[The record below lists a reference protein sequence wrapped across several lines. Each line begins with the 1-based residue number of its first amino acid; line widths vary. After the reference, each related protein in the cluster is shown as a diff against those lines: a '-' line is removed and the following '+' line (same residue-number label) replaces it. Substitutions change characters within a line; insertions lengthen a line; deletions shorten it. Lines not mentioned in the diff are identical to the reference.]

1 MVGKISRFIG
11 KLTVGRKL
19 ALIYLLDLS
28 AVIFI
33 SGILINEKYIAIDFS
48 RKEMAGN
55 QYIAVIRDAL
65 LPLTRTGAEGQGAAA
80 AAAIGR
86 AETELGGGMRSAE
99 LAAEFSSLLL
109 RPATAPDMTPAS
121 TPTVDSTAPSPVF
134 IAGRELLTRVG
145 NQSNLIL
152 DPDLDSYYTMSLVI
166 LRFPELLEVIN
177 SMRELALNLATAEGA
192 QRQRMQT
199 QFLILEGRMDATMR
213 GIGSDY
219 TEAFEASPP
228 LLRQHLE
235 GSRTALREA
244 IAQFRAST
252 QALAGAEANPGGR
265 QELLLRDAAAVSSLQ
280 LAWKDAEGELQ
291 RLIQLRVDGFFTRM
305 WLHLGTAVLLLAMIL
320 GLVFFVARQIALPI
334 RRLARVAQEVR
345 ETGDHSLRADWH
357 GVDEIGRLVG
367 AFNTMLQQLDFQRV
381 EQQELVARASAAD
394 AQRQL
399 VDAIPI
405 PLMVTSIPHHQ
416 VLHANQAAHAWQQGL
431 ELDPWSRGMTSQAR
445 SRFFQRLSD
454 LGAVDEFEVLWH
466 SGDAP
471 TWALISARLITYQ
484 GQRAVLSTFTPIN
497 KMKQMESR
505 LELWAKV
512 FEASAESLI
521 VMDAN
526 MRIIT
531 VNQAFRR
538 HSLYDMVD
546 LIGKRPAFLL
556 APDNSAE
563 QIDNLRHTLA
573 RRGYW
578 QGEISIQRKSLESY
592 PAWLVMNAV
601 RDLDGVTTHFIASS
615 LDISE
620 RKASERQIEHM
631 AHHDALTGLANRHV
645 SNVRLAA
652 AIAQARRN
660 GEKVGVLFIDLDRF
674 KNVNDALGHHVGD
687 ALLQSVS
694 SRLLQL
700 VREGDTVSRLGG
712 DEFVVILNGLD
723 DVEAIGRLLETRLIP
738 AMRAPHQLAGSE
750 LYVSCSVGVAVY
762 PDHGDDLDTLMRHAD
777 AAMYQAKSGGR
788 DHARMFSPQMQD
800 QQLQQLHLESDLRHA
815 IERQQ
820 LVLHYQP
827 RIGTRSGLPHGVE
840 GLIRWNHPQR
850 GLIAPDSF
858 IPVAEE
864 SGLIVPIGA
873 WVIREA
879 CRQHL
884 AWRDAGLGTIAVSIN
899 LSAVQL
905 KNGGLLATLRDVLAE
920 FPVAPG
926 QIEFELTESILMDD
940 VDEMIATLLAIK
952 ALGFALSIDDFGT
965 GYSSLHYLCRFPLD
979 KLKIDMSFVQN
990 IHNSPQ
996 NLAVTKAIIGLGHT
1010 LGLSVTAEGVESAA
1024 DAKVLRQAGCDE
1036 LQGFY
1041 FARPMPPAQLAAWR
1055 NQAAQ
1060 AGQPLPACA

>member
-1 MVGKISRFIG
+1 MVGRISRMIG

-33 SGILINEKYIAIDFS
+33 SGILINEKYLAIDFS

-55 QYIAVIRDAL
+55 AYIAVIRDAL
-65 LPLTRTGAEGQGAAA
+65 LPLTRAPADAGAS
-80 AAAIGR
+80 AAAIDQ
-86 AETELGGGMRSAE
+86 AERRYGPGMRSAG
-99 LAAEFSSLLL
+99 LSGEFSALL
-109 RPATAPDMTPAS
+109 RQGGASPAAHDGI
-121 TPTVDSTAPSPVF
+121 APSPAF
-134 IAGRELLTRVG
+134 AAGRELLTRVG

-177 SMRELALNLATAEGA
+177 STRDLALQLATAEGVR
-192 QRQRMQT
+192 RQRLQT
-199 QFLILEGRMDATMR
+199 QFLILEGRMDATMG
-213 GIGSDY
+213 GIRSDY
-219 TEAFEASPP
+219 TEAFAASTP
-228 LLRQHLE
+228 LLRQHLD
-235 GSRTALREA
+235 GSRATLQQAV
-244 IAQFRAST
+244 AQFRAST
-252 QALAGAEANPGGR
+252 QALAGTQAAPAGT
-265 QELLLRDAAAVSSLQ
+265 QELLRHDAAAIAALQ
-280 LAWKDAEGELQ
+280 RAWRETEGELQ

-305 WLHLGTAVLLLAMIL
+305 WLHLGTAVLLLVMIL

-345 ETGDHSLRADWH
+345 ETGDHSLRAIWDSE
-357 GVDEIGRLVG
+357 DETGRLVG

-381 EQQELVARASAAD
+381 EQQDLVARASAAD

-416 VLHANQAAHAWQQGL
+416 VLHANQAAHAWQGSL
-431 ELDPWSRGMTSQAR
+431 ELDPWVGGMSPQAR

-454 LGAVDEFEVLWH
+454 LGAVDEFEVCW
-466 SGDAP
+466 SGGGTP
-471 TWALISARLITYQ
+471 TWALISARLIDYQ

-497 KMKQMESR
+497 KTKLMESR

-521 VMDAN
+521 VMDAD

-538 HSLYDMVD
+538 HSLYDMVE

-556 APDNSAE
+556 SPHNSHE
-563 QIDNLRHTLA
+563 QLDSLRQTLA

-578 QGEISIQRKSLESY
+578 QGEIWIQRKSLEAY

-645 SNVRLAA
+645 SKLRLAA
-652 AIAQARRN
+652 AIAQARRS
-660 GEKVGVLFIDLDRF
+660 GEKVGVLFVDLDRF
-674 KNVNDALGHHVGD
+674 KHVNDALGHHVGD

-712 DEFVVILNGLD
+712 DEFVIILNGIGDAAAIGDLLD
-723 DVEAIGRLLETRLIP
+723 DRLIP
-738 AMRAPHQLAGSE
+738 AMRQPHQVEGSE
-750 LYVSCSVGVAVY
+750 LYVSCSVGVAIY
-762 PDHGDDLDTLMRHAD
+762 PDHGADMDTLMRHAD
-777 AAMYQAKSGGR
+777 TAMYQAKSGGR
-788 DHARMFSPQMQD
+788 DHARMFTPRMEE

-815 IERQQ
+815 IERDE
-820 LVLHYQP
+820 LVLYYQP
-827 RIGTRSGLPHGVE
+827 RVDAKNSRLNGVE
-840 GLIRWNHPQR
+840 SLLRWQHPQR
-850 GLIAPDSF
+850 GLIAPDNF
-858 IPVAEE
+858 IPAAEE

-879 CRQHL
+879 CRQHV
-884 AWRDAGLGTIAVSIN
+884 AWREAGAGDIGVSVN
-899 LSAVQL
+899 LSAIQL
-905 KNGGLLATLRDVLAE
+905 KHGGLVATLREVLRD
-920 FPVAPG
+920 FPIAPG
-926 QIEFELTESILMDD
+926 LVEFELTESILMENVDD
-940 VDEMIATLLAIK
+940 TIATLRAIK

-965 GYSSLHYLCRFPLD
+965 GYSSLNYLCRFPLD

-1010 LGLSVTAEGVESAA
+1010 LGLTVTAEGVESAA
-1024 DAKVLRQAGCDE
+1024 DAEVLRQAGCDE

-1041 FARPMPPAQLAAWR
+1041 FARPMPHGQLAAWL
-1055 NQAAQ
+1055 AQ
-1060 AGQPLPACA
+1060 DCTA

>member
-1 MVGKISRFIG
+1 MVGRISRMIG

-33 SGILINEKYIAIDFS
+33 SGILINEKYLAIDFS

-55 QYIAVIRDAL
+55 DYIAVIRDAL
-65 LPLTRTGAEGQGAAA
+65 LPLTREPADAARS
-80 AAAIGR
+80 AAAIEQ
-86 AETELGGGMRSAE
+86 AERRFGTGMRSME
-99 LAAEFSSLLL
+99 LSGEFSVLL
-109 RPATAPDMTPAS
+109 RQAGAPPAHDGIG
-121 TPTVDSTAPSPVF
+121 PSPAF
-134 IAGRELLTRVG
+134 AAGRELLTRVG

-177 SMRELALNLATAEGA
+177 STRDLALQLATAEGA

-199 QFLILEGRMDATMR
+199 QFLILEGRMDATMG

-219 TEAFEASPP
+219 TEAFEASTP
-228 LLRQHLE
+228 LLRQHLDA
-235 GSRTALREA
+235 SRMALRQA

-252 QALAGAEANPGGR
+252 QALAGTQANPAGR
-265 QELLLRDAAAVSSLQ
+265 QELLRRDAVALAALR
-280 LAWKDAEGELQ
+280 LAWRDTANELQ

-305 WLHLGTAVLLLAMIL
+305 WLHLGTAVLLLVMIL

-334 RRLARVAQEVR
+334 RRLARVAQDVR
-345 ETGDHSLRADWH
+345 ETGDHSLRAVWDSE
-357 GVDEIGRLVG
+357 DETGRLVNV
-367 AFNTMLQQLDFQRV
+367 FNTMLQQLDFQRV
-381 EQQELVARASAAD
+381 AQQDLVARASAAD

-405 PLMVTSIPHHQ
+405 PLMVTSIPHHR
-416 VLHANQAAHAWQQGL
+416 VLHANQAAHAWQGGL
-431 ELDPWSRGMTSQAR
+431 ELDPWVGGMSAPAR

-454 LGAVDEFEVLWH
+454 LGAVDEFEVCW
-466 SGDAP
+466 SGGGTP
-471 TWALISARLITYQ
+471 TWALISARLIDYQ

-497 KMKQMESR
+497 KMKLMESR

-521 VMDAN
+521 VMDAD

-538 HSLYDMVD
+538 HALYDMVE

-556 APDNSAE
+556 SPQNSQE
-563 QIDNLRHTLA
+563 QLDSLRQTLA

-578 QGEISIQRKSLESY
+578 QGEIWIQRKSLEAY

-645 SNVRLAA
+645 AKLRLAA
-652 AIAQARRN
+652 AIAQARRS
-660 GEKVGVLFIDLDRF
+660 GEKVGVLFVDLDRF
-674 KNVNDALGHHVGD
+674 KSVNDALGHHVGD

-694 SRLLQL
+694 ARLLQL
-700 VREGDTVSRLGG
+700 VRENDTVSRLGG
-712 DEFVVILNGLD
+712 DEFVVILNGIGDAASIGALLD
-723 DVEAIGRLLETRLIP
+723 TRLIP
-738 AMRAPHQLAGSE
+738 AMREPHQVEGHE
-750 LYVSCSVGVAVY
+750 LHVSCSVGVAIY
-762 PDHGDDLDTLMRHAD
+762 PDHGNDMDTLMRHAD

-788 DHARMFSPQMQD
+788 DHARMFTPQMEA

-815 IERQQ
+815 IERHE
-820 LVLHYQP
+820 LVLYYQP
-827 RIGTRSGLPHGVE
+827 RVDAHSGQLHGVE
-840 GLIRWNHPQR
+840 SLIRWQHPQR

-858 IPVAEE
+858 IPLAEE
-864 SGLIVPIGA
+864 TGLIVAIGA

-879 CRQHL
+879 CRQHA
-884 AWRDAGLGTIAVSIN
+884 AWRAAGVGDIGVSVN
-899 LSAVQL
+899 LSAIQL
-905 KNGGLLATLRDVLAE
+905 KNGSLAATLREVLRE
-920 FPVAPG
+920 FDIAPG
-926 QIEFELTESILMDD
+926 RIEFELTESILMEHVDD
-940 VDEMIATLLAIK
+940 TVATLQAIK
-952 ALGFALSIDDFGT
+952 ALGFAISIDDFGT
-965 GYSSLHYLCRFPLD
+965 GYSSLNYLCRFPLD

-1010 LGLSVTAEGVESAA
+1010 LGLTVTAEGVESAA
-1024 DAKVLRQAGCDE
+1024 DAAVLRHAGCDE
-1036 LQGFY
+1036 LQGYY
-1041 FARPMPPAQLAAWR
+1041 FARPMPQAQLAAWLA
-1055 NQAAQ
+1055 QTAA
-1060 AGQPLPACA
+1060 ACVA

>member
-80 AAAIGR
+80 AAAINR
-86 AETELGGGMRSAE
+86 AENEFGGSMRSGE
-99 LAAEFSSLLL
+99 LAAEFAALLQK
-109 RPATAPDMTPAS
+109 PASAATAAA
-121 TPTVDSTAPSPVF
+121 DSLAPSPVF

-177 SMRELALNLATAEGA
+177 SMRELALNLSVAEGA

-219 TEAFEASPP
+219 TEAFEASKP
-228 LLRQHLE
+228 LLRQHLS
-235 GSRTALREA
+235 GSRTALGVA
-244 IAQFRAST
+244 ITQFRAST
-252 QALAGAEANPGGR
+252 QALAGAEANPAGR

-305 WLHLGTAVLLLAMIL
+305 WLHLGTAVLLLVMIL

-357 GVDEIGRLVG
+357 SFDEIGRLVG

-381 EQQELVARASAAD
+381 EQQDLIARASSFD

-405 PLMVTSIPHHQ
+405 PLMVTSVPHHQ

-431 ELDPWSRGMTSQAR
+431 ELDPWNRGMSAQAR

-466 SGDAP
+466 SGDTP
-471 TWALISARLITYQ
+471 TWALISARVITYQ

-497 KMKQMESR
+497 KMKLMESR

-556 APDNSAE
+556 APDNSSE

-645 SNVRLAA
+645 SNLRLAA

-660 GEKVGVLFIDLDRF
+660 DEKVGVLFIDLDRF

-712 DEFVVILNGLD
+712 DEFVVILNGID
-723 DVEAIGRLLETRLIP
+723 DVEAIGRLIEARLIP
-738 AMRAPHQLAGSE
+738 AMRAPHQVAGSE

-827 RIGTRSGLPHGVE
+827 RIDAKSGLLHGVE

-864 SGLIVPIGA
+864 SGLIVSIGA

-879 CRQHL
+879 CRQHV
-884 AWRDAGLGTIAVSIN
+884 AWRDAGAGTIAVSIN

-905 KNGGLLATLRDVLAE
+905 KNGALLATLRDVLAE

-940 VDEMIATLLAIK
+940 VDDTIATLHAIQ

-965 GYSSLHYLCRFPLD
+965 GYSSLNYLCRFPLD

-1024 DAKVLRQAGCDE
+1024 DADVLRQAGCDE

-1041 FARPMPPAQLAAWR
+1041 FARPMPLAQLAAWR
-1055 NQAAQ
+1055 NLAA
-1060 AGQPLPACA
+1060 QPLPACA

>member
-1 MVGKISRFIG
+1 MVGRISRMIG

-55 QYIAVIRDAL
+55 DYIAAIRDAL
-65 LPLTRTGAEGQGAAA
+65 LPLTRSTAQADAQAVAIEQAERQFGA
-80 AAAIGR
+80 
-86 AETELGGGMRSAE
+86 GMRSAQ
-99 LAAEFSSLLL
+99 LSGEFTTLL
-109 RPATAPDMTPAS
+109 RQAGGTPAAH
-121 TPTVDSTAPSPVF
+121 DGMAPSPAFV
-134 IAGRELLTRVG
+134 AGRELLTRVG

-177 SMRELALNLATAEGA
+177 STRDLALQLATAEGA
-192 QRQRMQT
+192 QRQRLQT
-199 QFLILEGRMDATMR
+199 QFLILEGRMDATMG

-219 TEAFEASPP
+219 TEAFAASTP
-228 LLRQHLE
+228 LLRRHLDS
-235 GSRTALREA
+235 SRTALQQA
-244 IAQFRAST
+244 VAQFRAST
-252 QALAGAEANPGGR
+252 QALAGTPAHADGNAA
-265 QELLLRDAAAVSSLQ
+265 LLRHDAAAVAALQ
-280 LAWKDAEGELQ
+280 RAWRAAENELH

-305 WLHLGTAVLLLAMIL
+305 WLHLGTAVLLLVMIL

-345 ETGDHSLRADWH
+345 ETGDHSLRAIWDSE
-357 GVDEIGRLVG
+357 DETGRLVS
-367 AFNTMLQQLDFQRV
+367 AFNTMLQQLDFQRMA
-381 EQQELVARASAAD
+381 QQDLVARASAAD

-416 VLHANQAAHAWQQGL
+416 VLHANQAAHAWQGGL
-431 ELDPWSRGMTSQAR
+431 ELDPWVSGMSPQAR

-454 LGAVDEFEVLWH
+454 LGAVDEFEVCW
-466 SGDAP
+466 SGGGTP
-471 TWALISARLITYQ
+471 TWALISARLIDYQ

-497 KMKQMESR
+497 KMKLMESR

-521 VMDAN
+521 VMDAD

-538 HSLYDMVD
+538 HSLYEMVE

-556 APDNSAE
+556 SPQNSHE
-563 QIDNLRHTLA
+563 QLDSLRQTLA

-578 QGEISIQRKSLESY
+578 QGEISVQRKSMESY

-645 SNVRLAA
+645 SKLRLAA
-652 AIAQARRN
+652 AIAQARRS
-660 GEKVGVLFIDLDRF
+660 GEKVGVLFVDLDRF
-674 KNVNDALGHHVGD
+674 KHVNDALGHHVGD

-694 SRLLQL
+694 KRLLQL

-712 DEFVVILNGLD
+712 DEFVVILNGIGD
-723 DVEAIGRLLETRLIP
+723 AEAIGALLDTRLIP
-738 AMRAPHQLAGSE
+738 AMRQPHQVEGST
-750 LYVSCSVGVAVY
+750 LYVSCSVGVAIY
-762 PDHGDDLDTLMRHAD
+762 PDHGDDMDTLMRHAD

-788 DHARMFSPQMQD
+788 DNARMFTPQMQE

-815 IERQQ
+815 IERQE
-820 LVLHYQP
+820 LVLYYQP
-827 RIGTRSGLPHGVE
+827 RVDAQSSRLNGVE
-840 GLIRWNHPQR
+840 SLIRWQHPQH

-858 IPVAEE
+858 IPAAEE
-864 SGLIVPIGA
+864 SGLIVSIGA

-879 CRQHL
+879 CRQQL
-884 AWRDAGLGTIAVSIN
+884 AWREAGAGDIAVSIN
-899 LSAVQL
+899 LSAIQL
-905 KNGGLLATLRDVLAE
+905 KSGTLVATLREVLRE
-920 FPVAPG
+920 FPVTPG
-926 QIEFELTESILMDD
+926 QIEFELTESILMDN
-940 VDEMIATLLAIK
+940 VDDTIATLHAIK

-965 GYSSLHYLCRFPLD
+965 GYSSLNYLCRFPLD
-979 KLKIDMSFVQN
+979 KLKIDMSFVQD
-990 IHNSPQ
+990 IHGSPQ
-996 NLAVTKAIIGLGHT
+996 NLAVTKTIIGLGHT
-1010 LGLSVTAEGVESAA
+1010 LGLTVTAEGVESAA
-1024 DAKVLRQAGCDE
+1024 DADVLRHAGCDE

-1041 FARPMPPAQLAAWR
+1041 FARPMPQAQFMAWLAHSDAR
-1055 NQAAQ
+1055 CAA
-1060 AGQPLPACA
+1060 

>member
-1 MVGKISRFIG
+1 MVGRISRMIG

-55 QYIAVIRDAL
+55 DYIAVIRDAL
-65 LPLTRTGAEGQGAAA
+65 LPLTRAPAEAAA
-80 AAAIGR
+80 SAAAIGQ
-86 AETELGGGMRSAE
+86 AERQFGSDMRSAE
-99 LAAEFSSLLL
+99 LSGEFSALL
-109 RPATAPDMTPAS
+109 RQAGAPPTAQDG
-121 TPTVDSTAPSPVF
+121 VAPSPAFV
-134 IAGRELLTRVG
+134 AGRELLTRVG

-177 SMRELALNLATAEGA
+177 STRDLALQLATAEGA

-199 QFLILEGRMDATMR
+199 QFLILEGRMDATMG
-213 GIGSDY
+213 GIRSDY
-219 TEAFEASPP
+219 TEAFEASTP
-228 LLRQHLE
+228 LLRQHLSA
-235 GSRTALREA
+235 SRAALQQA
-244 IAQFRAST
+244 IAQFRSST
-252 QALAGAEANPGGR
+252 QALAGAQANPAGV
-265 QELLLRDAAAVSSLQ
+265 QALRRHDEVALAALRLAWTDAAA
-280 LAWKDAEGELQ
+280 ELQ

-305 WLHLGTAVLLLAMIL
+305 WLHLGTAVLLLVMIL

-334 RRLARVAQEVR
+334 RRLARVAQDVR
-345 ETGDHSLRADWH
+345 ETGDHSLRAIWDSE
-357 GVDEIGRLVG
+357 DETGRLVS

-381 EQQELVARASAAD
+381 EQQDLVARASAAD

-405 PLMVTSIPHHQ
+405 PLMVTSIPHHR
-416 VLHANQAAHAWQQGL
+416 VLHANQAAHAWQGGL
-431 ELDPWSRGMTSQAR
+431 ELDPWVGGMSAPAR

-454 LGAVDEFEVLWH
+454 LGAVDEFEVCW
-466 SGDAP
+466 SGGGTP
-471 TWALISARLITYQ
+471 TWALISARLIDYQ

-497 KMKQMESR
+497 KMKLMESR

-521 VMDAN
+521 VMDAD

-538 HSLYDMVD
+538 HSLYDMVE

-556 APDNSAE
+556 SPQNSHE
-563 QIDNLRHTLA
+563 QLDSLRQTLA

-578 QGEISIQRKSLESY
+578 QGEIWIQRKSLEAY

-620 RKASERQIEHM
+620 RKESERQIEHM

-645 SNVRLAA
+645 SKLRLAA
-652 AIAQARRN
+652 AIAQARRS
-660 GEKVGVLFIDLDRF
+660 GEKVGVLFVDLDRF
-674 KNVNDALGHHVGD
+674 KHVNDALGHHVGD

-694 SRLLQL
+694 ARLLQL

-712 DEFVVILNGLD
+712 DEFVVILNGIGD
-723 DVEAIGRLLETRLIP
+723 AEAIGALLDARLIP
-738 AMRAPHQLAGSE
+738 AMRQPHLVAGSE
-750 LYVSCSVGVAVY
+750 LYVSCSVGVAIY
-762 PDHGDDLDTLMRHAD
+762 PDHGADMDTLMRHAD

-788 DHARMFSPQMQD
+788 DHARMFTPQMEE
-800 QQLQQLHLESDLRHA
+800 QQLQQLHLETDLRHA
-815 IERQQ
+815 IERNE
-820 LVLHYQP
+820 LVLYYQP
-827 RIGTRSGLPHGVE
+827 RIDAHSGNLNGVE
-840 GLIRWNHPQR
+840 SLIRWQHPQR

-858 IPVAEE
+858 IPAAEE

-879 CRQHL
+879 CRQHA
-884 AWRDAGLGTIAVSIN
+884 AWRAAGAGDIGVSIN
-899 LSAVQL
+899 LSAIQL
-905 KNGGLLATLRDVLAE
+905 KHGGLVATLREVLRD
-920 FPVAPG
+920 FPIAPG
-926 QIEFELTESILMDD
+926 LIEFELTESILMENVDD
-940 VDEMIATLLAIK
+940 TIATLEAIK

-965 GYSSLHYLCRFPLD
+965 GYSSLNYLCRFPLD

-1010 LGLSVTAEGVESAA
+1010 LGLTVTAEGVESAA
-1024 DAKVLRQAGCDE
+1024 DAEVLRQAGCDE
-1036 LQGFY
+1036 LQGYY
-1041 FARPMPPAQLAAWR
+1041 FARPMPQAQLAAWLAP
-1055 NQAAQ
+1055 AA
-1060 AGQPLPACA
+1060 AVCAD

>member
-1 MVGKISRFIG
+1 MVGRISRMIG

-55 QYIAVIRDAL
+55 DYIAAIRDAL
-65 LPLTRTGAEGQGAAA
+65 LPLARAQADAAGSAAGIELAERQFGSD
-80 AAAIGR
+80 
-86 AETELGGGMRSAE
+86 MRSAE
-99 LAAEFSSLLL
+99 LSREFSTLL
-109 RPATAPDMTPAS
+109 RQSGSTTFAPD
-121 TPTVDSTAPSPVF
+121 DGIAPSPAFV
-134 IAGRELLTRVG
+134 AGRALLTRVG

-177 SMRELALNLATAEGA
+177 STRALALQLATAEGA
-192 QRQRMQT
+192 QRQRLQT
-199 QFLILEGRMDATMR
+199 QFLILEGRMDATMG

-219 TEAFEASPP
+219 TEAFAASTP
-228 LLRQHLE
+228 LLRQHLD
-235 GSRTALREA
+235 GSRAALQQA
-244 IAQFRAST
+244 VAQFRAST
-252 QALAGAEANPGGR
+252 QALAGAPVRAAGGAA
-265 QELLLRDAAAVSSLQ
+265 LLRHDAAASAAL
-280 LAWKDAEGELQ
+280 LHAWREAEGELH

-305 WLHLGTAVLLLAMIL
+305 WLHLGTAVLLLVMIL

-345 ETGDHSLRADWH
+345 ETGDHSLRAVWDSE
-357 GVDEIGRLVG
+357 DETGRLVS
-367 AFNTMLQQLDFQRV
+367 AFNTMLQQLDFQRMA
-381 EQQELVARASAAD
+381 QQELVASASAAD

-416 VLHANQAAHAWQQGL
+416 VLHANQAAHAWQGGL
-431 ELDPWSRGMTSQAR
+431 ELDPWVGGMSPQAR

-454 LGAVDEFEVLWH
+454 LGAVDEFEVCW
-466 SGDAP
+466 SGSGTP
-471 TWALISARLITYQ
+471 TWALISARLIDYQ

-497 KMKQMESR
+497 KMKLMESR

-521 VMDAN
+521 VMDAG

-538 HSLYDMVD
+538 HSLYDMVE

-556 APDNSAE
+556 APDNSPE
-563 QIDNLRHTLA
+563 QLDSLRRTLA

-578 QGEISIQRKSLESY
+578 QGEIRVQRKSLESY

-645 SNVRLAA
+645 SKLRLAA
-652 AIAQARRN
+652 AIAQARRS
-660 GEKVGVLFIDLDRF
+660 GEKVGVLFVDLDRF
-674 KNVNDALGHHVGD
+674 KHVNDALGHHVGD

-694 SRLLQL
+694 ARLLQL

-712 DEFVVILNGLD
+712 DEFVVILNGIGDAASIAALLD
-723 DVEAIGRLLETRLIP
+723 TRLIP
-738 AMRAPHQLAGSE
+738 AMRQPHQVEGNE
-750 LYVSCSVGVAVY
+750 LYVSCSVGVAIY
-762 PDHGDDLDTLMRHAD
+762 PDHGGDMDTLMRHAD

-788 DHARMFSPQMQD
+788 DHARMFTPQMQE

-815 IERQQ
+815 IERQE
-820 LVLHYQP
+820 LVLYYQP
-827 RIGTRSGLPHGVE
+827 RIDAKSSRLNGVE
-840 GLIRWNHPQR
+840 SLIRWQHPQH

-858 IPVAEE
+858 IPAAEE
-864 SGLIVPIGA
+864 SGLIVSIGA

-879 CRQHL
+879 CRQQV
-884 AWRDAGLGTIAVSIN
+884 AWREAGAGDIAVSIN
-899 LSAVQL
+899 LSAIQL
-905 KNGGLLATLRDVLAE
+905 KSGGLVATLREVLRE
-920 FPVAPG
+920 FPVTPG
-926 QIEFELTESILMDD
+926 QIEFELTESILMDN
-940 VDEMIATLLAIK
+940 VDDTIATLHAIK

-965 GYSSLHYLCRFPLD
+965 GYSSLNYLCRFPLD
-979 KLKIDMSFVQN
+979 KLKIDMSFVQD
-990 IHNSPQ
+990 IHGSPQ
-996 NLAVTKAIIGLGHT
+996 NLAVTKTIIGLGHT
-1010 LGLSVTAEGVESAA
+1010 LGLTVTAEGVESAA
-1024 DAKVLRQAGCDE
+1024 DADVLRHAGCDE
-1036 LQGFY
+1036 LQGYY
-1041 FARPMPPAQLAAWR
+1041 FARPMPQAHFMAWLAQTTASCAA
-1055 NQAAQ
+1055 
-1060 AGQPLPACA
+1060 

>member
-1 MVGKISRFIG
+1 MVGRISRMIG

-33 SGILINEKYIAIDFS
+33 SGILINEKYLAIDFS

-55 QYIAVIRDAL
+55 AYIAVIRDAL
-65 LPLTRTGAEGQGAAA
+65 LPLTRAPADAGAS
-80 AAAIGR
+80 AAAIDQ
-86 AETELGGGMRSAE
+86 AERRYGPGMRSAG
-99 LAAEFSSLLL
+99 LSGEFSALL
-109 RPATAPDMTPAS
+109 RQGGASPAAHDGI
-121 TPTVDSTAPSPVF
+121 APSPAF
-134 IAGRELLTRVG
+134 AAGRELLTRVG

-177 SMRELALNLATAEGA
+177 STRDLALQLATAEGVR
-192 QRQRMQT
+192 RQRLQT
-199 QFLILEGRMDATMR
+199 QFLILEGRMDATMG
-213 GIGSDY
+213 GIRSDY
-219 TEAFEASPP
+219 TEAFAASTP
-228 LLRQHLE
+228 LLRQHLD
-235 GSRTALREA
+235 GSRATLQQAV
-244 IAQFRAST
+244 AQFRAST
-252 QALAGAEANPGGR
+252 QALAGTQAAPAGT
-265 QELLLRDAAAVSSLQ
+265 QELLRHDAAAIAALQ
-280 LAWKDAEGELQ
+280 RAWRETEGELQ

-305 WLHLGTAVLLLAMIL
+305 WLHLGTAVLLLVMIL

-345 ETGDHSLRADWH
+345 ETGDHSLRAIWDSE
-357 GVDEIGRLVG
+357 DETGRLVG

-381 EQQELVARASAAD
+381 EQQDLVARASAAD

-405 PLMVTSIPHHQ
+405 PLMVTSIPHHR
-416 VLHANQAAHAWQQGL
+416 VLHANQAAHAWQGGL
-431 ELDPWSRGMTSQAR
+431 ELDPWVGGMSAHAR

-454 LGAVDEFEVLWH
+454 LGAVDEFEVSW
-466 SGDAP
+466 SGGGTP
-471 TWALISARLITYQ
+471 TWALISARLIDYQ

-497 KMKQMESR
+497 KTKLMESR

-521 VMDAN
+521 VMDAD

-538 HSLYDMVD
+538 HSLYDMVE

-556 APDNSAE
+556 SPHNSHE
-563 QIDNLRHTLA
+563 QLDSLRQTLA

-578 QGEISIQRKSLESY
+578 QGEIWIQRKSLEAY

-631 AHHDALTGLANRHV
+631 AHHDALTGRANRHV
-645 SNVRLAA
+645 SKLRLAA
-652 AIAQARRN
+652 AIAQARRS
-660 GEKVGVLFIDLDRF
+660 GEKVGVLFVDLDRF
-674 KNVNDALGHHVGD
+674 KHVNDALGHHVGD

-694 SRLLQL
+694 ARLLQL

-712 DEFVVILNGLD
+712 DEFVVILNGIGDAAAIADLLD
-723 DVEAIGRLLETRLIP
+723 ARLIP
-738 AMRAPHQLAGSE
+738 AMREPHEVEGSE
-750 LYVSCSVGVAVY
+750 LYVSCSVGVAIY
-762 PDHGDDLDTLMRHAD
+762 PDHGTDMDTLMRHAD

-788 DHARMFSPQMQD
+788 DHARMFTPQMEE
-800 QQLQQLHLESDLRHA
+800 QQLQQLHLETDLRHA
-815 IERQQ
+815 IERHE
-820 LVLHYQP
+820 LVLYYQP
-827 RIGTRSGLPHGVE
+827 RIDARSGRLNGVE
-840 GLIRWNHPQR
+840 SLIRWQHPQR

-858 IPVAEE
+858 IPAAEE

-879 CRQHL
+879 CRQHV
-884 AWRDAGLGTIAVSIN
+884 AWREAGAGDIGVSVN
-899 LSAVQL
+899 LSAIQL
-905 KNGGLLATLRDVLAE
+905 KHGGLVATLREVLRD
-920 FPVAPG
+920 FPIAPG
-926 QIEFELTESILMDD
+926 LVEFELTESILMENVDD
-940 VDEMIATLLAIK
+940 TIATLRAIK

-965 GYSSLHYLCRFPLD
+965 GYSSLNYLCRFPLD

-990 IHNSPQ
+990 IHKSPQ

-1024 DAKVLRQAGCDE
+1024 DAEVLRHAGCDE
-1036 LQGFY
+1036 LQGYY
-1041 FARPMPPAQLAAWR
+1041 FARPMPQVQLATWLA
-1055 NQAAQ
+1055 QTAA
-1060 AGQPLPACA
+1060 PCPA